1 MHILT
6 VVIAIA
12 LSMLLIYDLENTRRQ
27 AERGAEPEAEPEF
40 QRHWSEDYVD
50 SDDEEEIKNR

>member
-12 LSMLLIYDLENTRRQ
+12 LSVLLIYDLENTRRQ
-27 AERGAEPEAEPEF
+27 AERGAEPEVEPEF